1 ADLERDAP
9 AGLSLHVGG
18 EAGMVA
24 DFTDAIAGID
34 GMLLVVAGAVVLVI
48 LVIVYRSP
56 LLPLVVLLS
65 AVGALAGSSLVVYA
79 LVDNGVLSVDAQSQG
94 IMFILVFGAA
104 TDYALLL
111 VARYREELGRAEDR
125 FTAMRRAWR
134 ATIEPVAASGGT
146 VILGLLCMLLS
157 DL

>member
-1 ADLERDAP
+1 
-9 AGLSLHVGG
+9 
-18 EAGMVA
+18 
-24 DFTDAIAGID
+24 
-34 GMLLVVAGAVVLVI
+34 
-48 LVIVYRSP
+48 
-56 LLPLVVLLS
+56 LPLVVLLS

-79 LVDNGVLSVDAQSQG
+79 LVDNGVLSIDAQSQG

-157 DL
+157 DLQSNRSLGPIAAIGIVGSLLATMTFLP